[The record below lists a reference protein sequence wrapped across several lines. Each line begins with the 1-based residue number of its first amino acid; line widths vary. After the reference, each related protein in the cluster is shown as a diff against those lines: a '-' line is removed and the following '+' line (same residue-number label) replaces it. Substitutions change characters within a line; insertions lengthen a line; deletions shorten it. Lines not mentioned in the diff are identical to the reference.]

1 MTQSTAPTPRI
12 ISREEGKRVMGLVMP
27 TTFKLTGDDSERRF
41 SVVEHLVQPKSLGA
55 PPHTHRHEDEYSY
68 VLEGELGV
76 EVGEERFTIR
86 AGEMIVKPCGIRHAF
101 WNATDKPARL
111 LEIISPAGFEHY
123 FADIDSCFKPD
134 GPPDIERLMATAE
147 RYGLVFEMD
156 RVPELLATFG
166 LGFADN

>member
-1 MTQSTAPTPRI
+1 MIQSTTPTPRI
-12 ISREEGKRVMGLVMP
+12 ISRDEGKRVMELVMP

-41 SVVEHLVQPKSLGA
+41 SVVEHLVPPKSLGA

-76 EVGEERFTIR
+76 EVGNERMTLR
-86 AGEMIVKPCGIRHAF
+86 AGEMIVKPRGIRHAF
-101 WNATDKPARL
+101 WNATDQPTRL

-123 FADIDSCFKPD
+123 FADIDSCFRTD
-134 GPPDIERLMATAE
+134 GPPDFERLMATAE
-147 RYGLVFEMD
+147 RYGLVFELE

-166 LGFADN
+166 LHFADN